1 MSGDSIIYLYPDLHT
16 ALVGKW
22 DNDSMKRAKLTKV
35 VGLTQKDGYPYPVLA
50 EPLDNDCVTYCN
62 DLSGI
67 TEISSSPLLCDP
79 YETMHVQ
86 CLVSTLNGGGEGL
99 FAARDLAPG
108 TVVSFYNGVRFH
120 DCHVSYTRIN
130 FAICIMKNP
139 TND

>member
-1 MSGDSIIYLYPDLHT
+1 MSGDSITYLYPDLHT

-22 DNDSMKRAKLTKV
+22 DNDSMKSAQLTKV
-35 VGLTQKDGYPYPVLA
+35 IGLSQKEGYPIPILA
-50 EPLDNDCVTYCN
+50 KPLDNDCVTYCS

-67 TEISSSPLLCDP
+67 TAISSSPLLGDP
-79 YETMHVQ
+79 YEAMYVE

-120 DCHVSYTRIN
+120 DCHVSGLR
-130 FAICIMKNP
+130 
-139 TND
+139 